1 MLNTHACPFGD
12 AGMLSHC
19 LLVRRLE
26 TLFTTLD
33 ADHDGVL
40 TREELLQG
48 LSETTMKRRAAGETE
63 LTHGASMPELA
74 TLRADSSR
82 QGGINAKASA
92 QWRRP

>member
-1 MLNTHACPFGD
+1 
-12 AGMLSHC
+12 MLSHC
-19 LLVRRLE
+19 LRIRRLE
-26 TLFTTLD
+26 NLFTTLD

-48 LSETTMKRRAAGETE
+48 LSETTMKKRVAEASE

-74 TLRADSSR
+74 TLSADSSR
-82 QGGINAKASA
+82 QGGINAKATA